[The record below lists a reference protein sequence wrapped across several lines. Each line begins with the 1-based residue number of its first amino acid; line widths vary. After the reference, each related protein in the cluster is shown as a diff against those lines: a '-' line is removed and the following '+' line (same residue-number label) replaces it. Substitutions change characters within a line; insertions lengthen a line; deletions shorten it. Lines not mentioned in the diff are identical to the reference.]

1 MSTTTPAATPAS
13 TTSAQ
18 QGTASVAWWQ
28 RRSRQRAIGRFF
40 VYLVIIGGAIVV
52 CAPFVWMISTSL
64 KANADVFVFPPQWIP
79 NPAEWNNYP
88 TALTTIPYSSY
99 LWNTIQITFL
109 CLVGTLASNSLVAYA
124 FARLRAP
131 GRDVIFLLVLATMML
146 PYQVTMIPVFVL
158 FSKLHWVNTY
168 RPLIVPT
175 FFAINAFG
183 VFLLRQFFMSI
194 PVEMDDA
201 AKIDGCGVL
210 GIFFRII
217 LPLSRPALATLAIFT
232 FLATWND
239 YLGPL
244 IYLNDT
250 NKWTLSLGLTNFMGM
265 SGTTQWNLLM
275 VATLATM
282 LPCLLLFFFAQRM
295 FIQGVVVSGVKG

>member
-1 MSTTTPAATPAS
+1 MSTTTQTASSRSAAARRQ
-13 TTSAQ
+13 SAP
-18 QGTASVAWWQ
+18 SVAWWG
-28 RRSRQRAIGRFF
+28 RRSYQRAIGRFF
-40 VYLVIIGGAIVV
+40 IYLIIIGGAAVV

-64 KANADVFVFPPQWIP
+64 KANADVFIFPPQWIP
-79 NPAEWNNYP
+79 NPPVWSNYP
-88 TALTTIPYSSY
+88 TALTSIPFTSY
-99 LWNTIQITFL
+99 LWNTVQITFL
-109 CLVGTLASNSLVAYA
+109 CLAGTLASNSLVAYA

-131 GRDVIFLLVLATMML
+131 GRDVLFLLVLATIML

-158 FSKLHWVNTY
+158 FSKLHWVNTF
-168 RPLIVPT
+168 RPLIVPS

-183 VFLLRQFFMSI
+183 IFLLRQFFMTI
-194 PVEMDDA
+194 PVELDDA

-210 GIFFRII
+210 GIFVRII
-217 LPLSRPALATLAIFT
+217 LPLSRPALATLSIFT

-250 NKWTLSLGLTNFMGM
+250 SKWTLSLGLTNFMGM
-265 SGTTQWNLLM
+265 SGTTQWNYLM

-282 LPCLLLFFFAQRM
+282 LPCLVLFFFAQRL